1 MIVEIVP
8 GGEFT
13 DERRNE
19 IAQRVTHAIDSDG
32 GNTVRHGRES
42 LTIEFATGL
51 AAVICALDIQN
62 QMRLANANGFEEPV
76 TARIGVHSPESQAR
90 GAEVVAKVESLLHRM
105 PTGGILVTR
114 EVFLE
119 TRAVLNMKCDP
130 VPGSPDVLRI
140 SEESLQGP
148 ALAAASSEF
157 EEPSGNLVR
166 NCALIAVAVL
176 LTAAV
181 IWVFF
186 VKKLAERAY
195 SKRANPAL
203 HRQR

>member
-19 IAQRVTHAIDSDG
+19 IAQIVTDAIDSNG
-32 GNTVRHGRES
+32 GNTVMHGSES
-42 LTIEFATGL
+42 STIEFTTGL
-51 AAVICALDIQN
+51 AAVICALDIQS
-62 QMRLANANGFEEPV
+62 QVRLANANGFAEPV
-76 TARIGVHSPESQAR
+76 RARIGVHSPESHAF
-90 GAEVVAKVESLLHRM
+90 GAEAVAKVRSLLNLM
-105 PTGGILVTR
+105 PAGGILVTR

-119 TRAVLNMKCDP
+119 TRSVLNMKCDP
-130 VPGSPDVLRI
+130 VPGGLDVLQI
-140 SEESLQGP
+140 SEESLSGP
-148 ALAAASSEF
+148 ALASASSDSD
-157 EEPSGNLVR
+157 EPSGNLVR

-176 LTAAV
+176 LAAAV

-203 HRQR
+203 PIQR